1 MSIKKTKKNKKVFDD
16 ENSKTKN
23 KHEKQLLSKDKEFPL
38 IFTNIATVVQQTTNK
53 LLSFVIFH
61 SSKRNVYKS

>member
-38 IFTNIATVVQQTTNK
+38 IFTNIATVVQQT
-53 LLSFVIFH
+53 SF
-61 SSKRNVYKS
+61 